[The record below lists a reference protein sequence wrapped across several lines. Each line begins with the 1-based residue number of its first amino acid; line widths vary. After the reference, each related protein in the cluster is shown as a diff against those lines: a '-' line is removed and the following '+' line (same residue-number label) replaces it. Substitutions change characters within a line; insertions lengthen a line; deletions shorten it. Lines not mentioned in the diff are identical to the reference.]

1 MLIKNTGMYK
11 TLKVIFFS
19 PVMARTTCDSANVTP
34 KLLKKPT
41 EKKTTRSTVP
51 LTSKNNIVPS
61 SPEPSSCSLT
71 YNMPSLLN

>member
-41 EKKTTRSTVP
+41 EKKNHTLNSPAYFKEQYCSVITRTFK
-51 LTSKNNIVPS
+51 L
-61 SPEPSSCSLT
+61 
-71 YNMPSLLN
+71 